1 MNKYILNNKTIVLAS
16 HNKGKVEEFKSL
28 FAGSSVNLITSSDLG
43 IKDVEETGK
52 TFEENSII
60 KAESIPNQYIVVSDD
75 SGLCIET
82 LNNKPG
88 IFSARYASKKGGW
101 QNAMKALYE
110 EVLNKNTN
118 NFKATFECVISLR
131 WFDEWIKTFYGSV
144 KGKIVWPPSGG
155 NGFGYDPFFI
165 PLGYK
170 KTFGE
175 MKHSDKIMIDHRF
188 EAYKKL
194 AKAHLV
200 CN

>member
-16 HNKGKVEEFKSL
+16 HNKGKIGEFKSL

-60 KAESIPNQYIVVSDD
+60 KAESIPNQYIVLSDD
-75 SGLCIET
+75 SGLSIET

-101 QNAMKALYE
+101 QNAMRALYG
-110 EVLNKNTN
+110 EVLNKKTN
-118 NFKATFECVISLR
+118 NFNAKFECVISLR
-131 WFDEWIKTFYGSV
+131 WYDEWIKTFYGSV
-144 KGKIVWPPSGG
+144 KGKIVWPAIGS

-165 PLGYK
+165 PSGYK

-175 MKHSDKIMIDHRF
+175 MNHSDKIMIDHRYIAF
-188 EAYKKL
+188 KKL
-194 AKAHLV
+194 TKAHLV
-200 CN
+200 CS

>member
-16 HNKGKVEEFKSL
+16 HNKGKVGEFKSL

-118 NFKATFECVISLR
+118 NFNAAFECVISLR
-131 WFDEWIKTFYGSV
+131 WYDEWIKTFYGSV
-144 KGKIVWPPSGG
+144 KGKIVWPASGS

-165 PLGYK
+165 PSGYK

-175 MKHSDKIMIDHRF
+175 MNHSDKIMIDHRYMAF
-188 EAYKKL
+188 KKL

-200 CN
+200 CS

>member
-1 MNKYILNNKTIVLAS
+1 MNKYILNKKTIVLAS
-16 HNKGKVEEFKSL
+16 HNKGKIEEFRSL
-28 FAGSSVNLITSSDLG
+28 FAGSGVNLITSSDLG

-60 KAESIPNQYIVVSDD
+60 KAESISDQHISLSDD
-75 SGLCIET
+75 SGLSIEA
-82 LNNKPG
+82 LNYKPG

-110 EVLNKNTN
+110 EVLDRNTD
-118 NFKATFECVISLR
+118 NFNAKFECVISLR
-131 WFDEWIKTFYGSV
+131 WYDEWIKSFYGSV

-170 KTFGE
+170 KTFGQ
-175 MKHSDKIMIDHRF
+175 MDHSDKIMIDHRYVAF
-188 EAYKKL
+188 KKL

-200 CN
+200 CS

>member
-1 MNKYILNNKTIVLAS
+1 LNKYILNNKTIVLAS
-16 HNKGKVEEFKSL
+16 HNKGKVGEFKSL
-28 FAGSSVNLITSSDLG
+28 FSGSSVNLITSSDLG

-60 KAESIPNQYIVVSDD
+60 KAESIPNRHIVLSDD
-75 SGLCIET
+75 SGLSIET

-118 NFKATFECVISLR
+118 NFNAKFECVISLR
-131 WFDEWIKTFYGSV
+131 WYDEWIKTFYGSV

>member
-16 HNKGKVEEFKSL
+16 HNKGKVGEFKSL
-28 FAGSSVNLITSSDLG
+28 FSGSSVNLITSSDLG

-60 KAESIPNQYIVVSDD
+60 KAESIPNRHIVLSDD
-75 SGLCIET
+75 SGLSIET

-118 NFKATFECVISLR
+118 NFNAKFECVISLR
-131 WFDEWIKTFYGSV
+131 WYDEWIKTFYGSV

>member
-16 HNKGKVEEFKSL
+16 HNKGKVGEFKSL

-60 KAESIPNQYIVVSDD
+60 KAESIPNQHIVLSDD
-75 SGLCIET
+75 SGLSIET

-118 NFKATFECVISLR
+118 NFNATFECVISLR
-131 WFDEWIKTFYGSV
+131 WYDKWIKTFYGSV
-144 KGKIVWPPSGG
+144 KGKIVWPASGG

-165 PLGYK
+165 PSGYK

-175 MKHSDKIMIDHRF
+175 MNHSDKIMIDHRYMAF
-188 EAYKKL
+188 KKL

-200 CN
+200 CS

>member
-1 MNKYILNNKTIVLAS
+1 MNKYILNNKTIVLAT
-16 HNKGKVEEFKSL
+16 HNKGKVGEFKSL
-28 FAGSSVNLITSSDLG
+28 FAGSNVNLITSSDLG

-60 KAESIPNQYIVVSDD
+60 KAESIPNQHIVLSDD
-75 SGLCIET
+75 SGLSIET

-110 EVLNKNTN
+110 EVLNKNTD
-118 NFKATFECVISLR
+118 NFNAKFECVITLR
-131 WFDEWIKTFYGSV
+131 WYDEWLKTFYGSV
-144 KGKIVWPPSGG
+144 KGKIVWPASGS

-165 PLGYK
+165 PSGYK

-175 MKHSDKIMIDHRF
+175 MNHSDKIMIDHRYVAF
-188 EAYKKL
+188 KQL

-200 CN
+200 CS

>member
-60 KAESIPNQYIVVSDD
+60 KAESIPNQYIVLSDD
-75 SGLCIET
+75 SGLSIET

-118 NFKATFECVISLR
+118 NFNAKFECVISLR
-131 WFDEWIKTFYGSV
+131 WYDEWIKTFYGSV
-144 KGKIVWPPSGG
+144 EGKIVWPASGI

-165 PLGYK
+165 PSGYK

-175 MKHSDKIMIDHRF
+175 MNHSDKIMIDHRYIAF
-188 EAYKKL
+188 KKL

-200 CN
+200 CS

>member
-28 FAGSSVNLITSSDLG
+28 FSGSSVNLITSSDLG
-43 IKDVEETGK
+43 IMDVKETGK

-60 KAESIPNQYIVVSDD
+60 KAESIPNQHIVLSDD
-75 SGLCIET
+75 SGLSIET
-82 LNNKPG
+82 LDNRPG

-110 EVLNKNTN
+110 EVLKKNTD
-118 NFKATFECVISLR
+118 NFNAKFECVISLK
-131 WFDEWIKTFYGSV
+131 WYDEWIKTFYGNV
-144 KGKIVWPPSGG
+144 RGKIVWPARGS

-165 PLGYK
+165 PSGYK
-170 KTFGE
+170 ETFGE
-175 MKHSDKIMIDHRF
+175 MNHSDKIMIDHRYVAF
-188 EAYKKL
+188 RQL

-200 CN
+200 CS

>member
-1 MNKYILNNKTIVLAS
+1 MNKYILNNKTIVLAA
-16 HNKGKVEEFKSL
+16 HNKGKVGEFKVF

-60 KAESIPNQYIVVSDD
+60 KAESIPNQYIVLSDD
-75 SGLCIET
+75 SGLSIET

-118 NFKATFECVISLR
+118 NFNATFECVISLR
-131 WFDEWIKTFYGSV
+131 WYDEWIKTFYGSV
-144 KGKIVWPPSGG
+144 KGK
-155 NGFGYDPFFI
+155 
-165 PLGYK
+165 
-170 KTFGE
+170 
-175 MKHSDKIMIDHRF
+175 
-188 EAYKKL
+188 
-194 AKAHLV
+194 
-200 CN
+200 